1 MIQVICNLKNIGKMA
16 KIRSSLKLPD
26 LSWRIRDGV
35 KSIASVEGPTKH
47 EVNITLYARNK
58 LKKLKKIG

>member
-1 MIQVICNLKNIGKMA
+1 MA